1 MGTDSIQSQKARRG
15 WHAPLVRM
23 KDIGDIFISDWESQD
38 GREFQDTSISPI
50 SCDTKDDQMHCL
62 SDITYVC
69 KPQTSHTGPMSYVL
83 CLSTMESEAPLKLFL
98 AEDGA
103 EDEKESIGKKC
114 WWTIP
119 GLGFIIIIVKNLIA
133 ALSDILVKSMSS
145 LHPVSLI
152 FLRSVMMLSLITP
165 VSIARDRPP
174 FPQGQGIQEY
184 RIAKMLGPRY
194 PD

>member
-1 MGTDSIQSQKARRG
+1 
-15 WHAPLVRM
+15 
-23 KDIGDIFISDWESQD
+23 
-38 GREFQDTSISPI
+38 
-50 SCDTKDDQMHCL
+50 
-62 SDITYVC
+62 
-69 KPQTSHTGPMSYVL
+69 MSYVL
-83 CLSTMESEAPLKLFL
+83 CLSTMETEAPLKSDL
-98 AEDGA
+98 AEDSG
-103 EDEKESIGKKC
+103 EDEKERLAQKC

-133 ALSDILVKSMSS
+133 ALSDIMVKSMSE

-174 FPQGQGIQEY
+174 FPKGQGIQEY
-184 RIAKMLGPRY
+184 RIAKMLGPKY